1 MGLGEGNGGT
11 TVEESSEPDNE
22 MSTIKTPE
30 SWNVSEQSQPPQATL
45 EQLPNDNDGA
55 GDE

>member
-1 MGLGEGNGGT
+1 
-11 TVEESSEPDNE
+11 